1 MPFMRKIPPE
11 LEFAGIFFG
20 QKMCAPG
27 WQRARGVRAR
37 CQEQWCGYRIKRCRT
52 DGLPVQSIM
61 RQRL

>member
-27 WQRARGVRAR
+27 WDPGGGGGGPRAARGRGGGAPAAR
-37 CQEQWCGYRIKRCRT
+37 NSGAGI
-52 DGLPVQSIM
+52 G
-61 RQRL
+61 